1 MDAGIICKRSV
12 CAAAGERKDDIDL
25 NLFFFFKSHKMNAQ
39 KRSSWDEASLFH
51 PYHHQG
57 ISN

>member
-1 MDAGIICKRSV
+1 MDAGIRCKRSV
-12 CAAAGERKDDIDL
+12 CAAACGRKDDIDL
-25 NLFFFFKSHKMNAQ
+25 ILFFFFKSHKMNVQ
-39 KRSSWDEASLFH
+39 NRSSWDEASLFH